1 MRPGK
6 QEAARHSW
14 FPLDLERYNRNPA
27 LTAGE
32 TTALRRHAPE
42 HHPTKAALHEK
53 VRRLIQP
60 VEDLFSHTKL
70 RPAIRPFLV
79 LYLLREMNRRG
90 RSFWGWTTD
99 EWIETIS
106 DHPQQQHMAALAY
119 ILCGFTDLDTLT
131 YLDGSIIP
139 VLCRKAGI
147 PINDVRGRITSHR
160 ARSTIASQ
168 LFNAK
173 EPMTLFEL
181 QEWLGHSSPEAT
193 QHYVKITPTKLAK
206 AYGDAGYFARNVRA
220 IEVLIDQES
229 VRNGQAVAE
238 PWKFYDLGHGY
249 CSYDFFEQCPH
260 RMACAK
266 CSFYLPKASTAA
278 ALLEGKSNL
287 LRMRQEIPLT
297 DAEIVA
303 LDDGVSALDSLL
315 NRLADVPTPSG
326 KTPLQI
332 REQSLV
338 QIAGT

>member
-1 MRPGK
+1 MDFLFLDEMR
-6 QEAARHSW
+6 RVS
-14 FPLDLERYNRNPA
+14 
-27 LTAGE
+27 
-32 TTALRRHAPE
+32 
-42 HHPTKAALHEK
+42 
-53 VRRLIQP
+53 
-60 VEDLFSHTKL
+60 
-70 RPAIRPFLV
+70 
-79 LYLLREMNRRG
+79 
-90 RSFWGWTTD
+90 
-99 EWIETIS
+99 
-106 DHPQQQHMAALAY
+106 
-119 ILCGFTDLDTLT
+119 LT

-139 VLCRKAGI
+139 MLCRKAGI

-193 QHYVKITPTKLAK
+193 QHYVKMTPTRLAK
-206 AYGDAGYFARNVRA
+206 SYADAGYFARNVRA

-229 VRNGQAVAE
+229 IRNGQAITE
-238 PWKFYDLGHGY
+238 PWKFYDPGHGY
-249 CSYDFFEQCPH
+249 CSYDFFEQCSH

-266 CSFYLPKASTAA
+266 CSFYLPKESTAA

-297 DAEIVA
+297 DAEIAA
-303 LDDGVSALDSLL
+303 LDDGVSALESLL
-315 NRLADVPTPSG
+315 SRLENIPTPSG

-338 QIAGT
+338 QIMSA